1 MNTEVYDQRP
11 IRLRDNPDAFSVSDL
26 VRLVIDHMGFVGAC
40 VAVATVLCAVYALL
54 ATPMYS
60 ADATVKVDFPNP
72 NPLVANSPAGTPEPV
87 PATLPTDAE
96 MQIMQSRRVL
106 TPVLAEFGLD
116 QLVEPRRF
124 PLLGALTA
132 KLATRGEPLWVPG
145 LSSFAWGG
153 EEIGVSGLRVP
164 PALADKPLALKVLD
178 DGRYRL
184 EDDHGRLLLD
194 GEVGRMASGGGV
206 SLTVDRLVARPG
218 NRFSVTRYSDER
230 AMKRFLRGLKISES
244 GKDTGVVG
252 IRYESEDPALAQALA
267 NSIVHSYLATHIA
280 QRQEEASKTR
290 AFIEGELPT
299 LRDNLAKAEA
309 GLSQYRASSN
319 SMTAT
324 SEASS
329 YLQASLD
336 LDRQITVLQVQR
348 AALAARFTNQAPE
361 MQVIDRQLGLLQKQ
375 KSDFDSHFKAL
386 PNAARRTS
394 DLTRSVKVAEDIYV
408 AMVNKANELMVTQSG
423 TLGNVHLIDTAVLP
437 AEPFKPNRLLIVVAG
452 AAGGFIM
459 AVLFLF
465 FRAQLQPAFDNPRV
479 VERQLN
485 APVLGNV
492 LYSERQAQL
501 DRMQFVRLIEPER
514 PNDWEVVGP
523 RQAGQHFLL
532 AADRTGDLSIEELH
546 RVRASLQFR
555 MAQTSNNILAVM
567 GATAE
572 TGKTFIAANLAALSA
587 QAGQRVLLIDG
598 DLRRG
603 RLAALFGQ
611 PLQPGLAEVLA
622 GELDV
627 REAIRSVGIE
637 GLSVMAAG
645 RYPANPSALL
655 STSILRD
662 RLAELAKRYDIIVV
676 DTPPVLAA
684 SDAHLIGAIA
694 GSSVL
699 VVRPNAQSANE
710 ISEASQQLDRTGSC
724 VVGVVLNAIPRRRS
738 ERYA

>member
-26 VRLVIDHMGFVGAC
+26 VRLVIDHLGFVGAC
-40 VAVATVLCAVYALL
+40 VAVATALCTVYALL

-60 ADATVKVDFPNP
+60 ADATLKVDFPNP
-72 NPLVANSPAGTPEPV
+72 NPLVATTPAGVPEPM

-96 MQIMQSRRVL
+96 IQIMRSRRVL
-106 TPVLAEFGLD
+106 GPVLAEFGLD
-116 QLVEPRRF
+116 QLVEPRRV
-124 PLLGALTA
+124 PLIGALVA
-132 KLATRGEPLWVPG
+132 KFATRGEPLWVPG
-145 LSSFAWGG
+145 LSAFAWGG
-153 EEIGVSGLRVP
+153 EEIGVSGLNVP
-164 PALADKPLALKVLD
+164 PALADKPMTLKVLD
-178 DGRYRL
+178 DGRYQLR
-184 EDDHGRLLLD
+184 DDHDRPLLE
-194 GEVGRMASGGGV
+194 GTVGQPANGGGV
-206 SLTVDRLVARPG
+206 SLLVERLVARPG
-218 NRFSVTRYSDER
+218 NRFTLTRYSDER
-230 AMKRFLRGLKISES
+230 AMKHFLRGLKISES

-252 IRYESEDPALAQALA
+252 VRYESEDPALAQAIA
-267 NSIVHSYLATHIA
+267 NSVVRSYLTTHIA

-309 GLSQYRASSN
+309 SLSQYRATSN

-336 LDRQITVLQVQR
+336 LDRQITALQVQR
-348 AALAARFTNQAPE
+348 AALASRFTNQAPE
-361 MQVIDRQLGLLQKQ
+361 MQVLDRQLGLLQKQ
-375 KSDFDSHFKAL
+375 KSDFDSHFKEL
-386 PNAARRTS
+386 PNAARRSS

-452 AAGGFIM
+452 AAGGFIV

-465 FRAQLQPAFDNPRV
+465 CRAQLQPAFDNPRV

-492 LYSERQAQL
+492 LFSERQAQL
-501 DRMQFVRLIEPER
+501 DRMQLVRLIEPER

-523 RQAGQHFLL
+523 RQGGQRFLL
-532 AADRTGDLSIEELH
+532 ATDGTGDLSIEELH

-611 PLQPGLAEVLA
+611 ALRPGLAEVLA
-622 GELDV
+622 GEVEMRD
-627 REAIRSVGIE
+627 AIRGVGID
-637 GLSVMAAG
+637 GLSVLAAG

-655 STSILRD
+655 STPVLRE
-662 RLAELAKRYDIIVV
+662 RLAELSKRYDIIVV

-710 ISEASQQLDRTGSC
+710 IAEAAQQLDRTGAC
-724 VVGVVLNAIPRRRS
+724 MVGVVLNAIPRRRS
-738 ERYA
+738 ERYV

>member
-1 MNTEVYDQRP
+1 MNSEVSDKRP
-11 IRLRDNPDAFSVSDL
+11 IRLRDNQDAFSASDL
-26 VRLVIDHMGFVGAC
+26 IRLVIDHIGFVGVC
-40 VAVATVLCAVYALL
+40 VAVATVLCVVYALV

-72 NPLVANSPAGTPEPV
+72 NPLVATAPGAPGPV
-87 PATLPTDAE
+87 PSTLPTDAE
-96 MQIMQSRRVL
+96 IQIMQSRLVL
-106 TPVLAEFGLD
+106 APVLAQYGLD

-124 PLLGALTA
+124 PLLGALTE
-132 KLATRGEPLWVPG
+132 KFATRGDPLWVPG

-153 EEIGVSGLRVP
+153 ETLAIAGLSVP
-164 PALADKPLALKVLD
+164 AALVDRPLALKVLD

-184 EDDHGRLLLD
+184 SDEHGRVLLE
-194 GEVGRMASGGGV
+194 GEAGRPASGGGV
-206 SLTVDRLVARPG
+206 SLTVEQLAARPG
-218 NRFSVTRYSDER
+218 NSFTVTRYSEER
-230 AMKRFLRGLKISES
+230 AMKRFMRNLKISES

-252 IRYESEDPALAQALA
+252 VRYENADPVLAQAVT
-267 NSIVHSYLATHIA
+267 NSVVNSYLAAHVA

-290 AFIEGELPT
+290 AFIESELPT
-299 LRDNLAKAEA
+299 LRDNLTQAEA
-309 GLSQYRASSN
+309 NLSQYRASSN

-324 SEASS
+324 TEASS

-336 LDRQITVLQVQR
+336 LDRQITALQVQR
-348 AALAARFTNQAPE
+348 AAMASRFTDKAPE
-361 MQVIDRQLGLLQKQ
+361 MQVLDRQIGLLQKQ
-375 KSDFDSHFKAL
+375 KGDFDSHFKQL
-386 PNAARRTS
+386 PNAARRAS

-437 AEPFKPNRLLIVVAG
+437 ASPFKPNRLLIIGAG
-452 AAGGFIM
+452 AVGGFVA

-501 DRMQFVRLIEPER
+501 DRMQLVRLIEPER
-514 PNDWEVVGP
+514 ASDWEVVGP

-532 AADRTGDLSIEELH
+532 AADGTGDLSIEELH

-572 TGKTFIAANLAALSA
+572 TGKTFVAANLAALSA

-611 PLQPGLAEVLA
+611 PLRPGLAEVLT

-627 REAIRSVGIE
+627 RDAIRSVGIE
-637 GLSVMAAG
+637 RLSVMAAG

-655 STSILRD
+655 STPVLRE

-699 VVRPNAQSANE
+699 VVRPNAQSAHE
-710 ISEASQQLDRTGSC
+710 IAEAAQQLERTGAC
-724 VVGVVLNAIPRRRS
+724 VVGVILNAIPRRRS

>member
-40 VAVATVLCAVYALL
+40 VAVATALCLVYALL

-72 NPLVANSPAGTPEPV
+72 NPLVATTPAGMPEPM

-106 TPVLAEFGLD
+106 GPVLAEFGLD
-116 QLVEPRRF
+116 QLVEPHRF

-145 LSSFAWGG
+145 MSSFAWGG

-164 PALADKPLALKVLD
+164 PALADKPLTLKVLD

-184 EDDHGRLLLD
+184 DDDHGKPLLE
-194 GEVGRMASGGGV
+194 GAVGRPASGGEV

-218 NRFSVTRYSDER
+218 NRFTVTRYSDER

-267 NSIVHSYLATHIA
+267 NSVVRSYLATHIA

-290 AFIEGELPT
+290 AFIEGELPM

-361 MQVIDRQLGLLQKQ
+361 MQVIDRQLSLLQKQ
-375 KSDFDSHFKAL
+375 KADFDSHFKQL
-386 PNAARRTS
+386 PNAARRAS

-423 TLGNVHLIDTAVLP
+423 TLGNVHLIDTAILP

-452 AAGGFIM
+452 AAGGFILS
-459 AVLFLF
+459 VLFLF
-465 FRAQLQPAFDNPRV
+465 FRAQLQPTFDNPRV

-501 DRMQFVRLIEPER
+501 DRMQLVRLIEPER

-523 RQAGQHFLL
+523 RRADQRFLL
-532 AADRTGDLSIEELH
+532 ATDGTGDLSIEELH

-567 GATAE
+567 GAAAE

-598 DLRRG
+598 DMRRG

-611 PLQPGLAEVLA
+611 PLRPGLAEVLA

-627 REAIRSVGIE
+627 REAIRSVGID

-655 STSILRD
+655 STQTLRD
-662 RLAELAKRYDIIVV
+662 RLGELAKRYDIIVV

-710 ISEASQQLDRTGSC
+710 ISEAAQQLERTGSC
-724 VVGVVLNAIPRRRS
+724 VIGVVLNAIPRRRS